1 MSNMQNTKNENQKK
15 MISIYKLDTSLEDL
29 NLDEKTAW
37 INFTNIVKGYHKYF
51 PEELNI
57 QDNFLE
63 KFDRIAF
70 KLKSS
75 NSASWVDF
83 VNEFLQNKIDKK
95 DVKSYSHSF
104 LLLIKP
110 KNQENDIFAITFGSL
125 AYYVIQNYIDKDFGL
140 DILSRIIEPNT
151 KIIKSTKGQT
161 VVGATQGQ
169 RSVYRQLHTLDD
181 VEDFGKI
188 FQELNVSI
196 TKEALNKF
204 GISTEQDF
212 KNCCAKSSFQI
223 KTSIPTR
230 TIENYINGCLFAKT
244 NPPQAINSTKLLD
257 KKKDKKLISEII
269 DNAISKTWNDVNQGE
284 AFDLC
289 HKKFDEYIEAEC
301 YKAYYNGEKIS
312 IEYGTTLNDLINKF
326 NINEEHFKM
335 FLEKAKIKSLDADET
350 KQTEDTLFNHLF
362 LEHMDEKNIKY
373 FILNGSIYK
382 IEETFLD
389 SLNNKIK
396 NLDNNKR
403 FLNNDVY
410 PEWDNIDETE
420 YNNKFNDLDGY
431 VVLHKLLYN
440 NLEIC
445 DIFGYKQ
452 EDLYLYFVKDG
463 FKGTIRD
470 LSYQIYNTAK
480 LIENSIN
487 TDCKFLSDF
496 YDKYK
501 ETFKSHFITSDE
513 FINLFKTKTLK
524 YVFTFRD
531 KNNRSLKDNPSAF
544 QSNVAKFALVDLEEK
559 MRQLDKSELKI
570 LQIKNMDSKN

>member
-29 NLDEKTAW
+29 NLDEKTPW
-37 INFTNIVKGYHKYF
+37 INFITIVKGYNNYF
-51 PEELNI
+51 PEELNL
-57 QDNFLE
+57 QQNFLE
-63 KFDRIAF
+63 KFDRVAF
-70 KLKSS
+70 KLQSH

-95 DVKSYSHSF
+95 DVKNYSHSF

-212 KNCCAKSSFQI
+212 KNCCGKSSFQI
-223 KTSIPTR
+223 KTSIPTS

-269 DNAISKTWNDVNQGE
+269 DNAISKTWNDVSQGE

-289 HKKFDEYIEAEC
+289 HKKFDEYIEAEG
-301 YKAYYNGEKIS
+301 YEAYYNGKKKS

-326 NINEEHFKM
+326 NIKEEHFKM
-335 FLEKAKIKSLDADET
+335 F
-350 KQTEDTLFNHLF
+350 F
-362 LEHMDEKNIKY
+362 
-373 FILNGSIYK
+373 
-382 IEETFLD
+382 
-389 SLNNKIK
+389 
-396 NLDNNKR
+396 
-403 FLNNDVY
+403 
-410 PEWDNIDETE
+410 
-420 YNNKFNDLDGY
+420 
-431 VVLHKLLYN
+431 
-440 NLEIC
+440 
-445 DIFGYKQ
+445 
-452 EDLYLYFVKDG
+452 
-463 FKGTIRD
+463 
-470 LSYQIYNTAK
+470 
-480 LIENSIN
+480 
-487 TDCKFLSDF
+487 
-496 YDKYK
+496 
-501 ETFKSHFITSDE
+501 
-513 FINLFKTKTLK
+513 
-524 YVFTFRD
+524 
-531 KNNRSLKDNPSAF
+531 
-544 QSNVAKFALVDLEEK
+544 
-559 MRQLDKSELKI
+559 
-570 LQIKNMDSKN
+570 

>member
-15 MISIYKLDTSLEDL
+15 MISIYKLDTSLDDL
-29 NLDEKTAW
+29 NLDEKTPW
-37 INFTNIVKGYHKYF
+37 TNFITIVKGYNNYF
-51 PEELNI
+51 PEELNL
-57 QDNFLE
+57 QQNFLE
-63 KFDRIAF
+63 KFDRVAF
-70 KLKSS
+70 KLQSH

-223 KTSIPTR
+223 KTSIPTS
-230 TIENYINGCLFAKT
+230 TIENYIDGCLFAKT
-244 NPPQAINSTKLLD
+244 YPPQAINSTKLLD
-257 KKKDKKLISEII
+257 KKKDEKLISEII
-269 DNAISKTWNDVNQGE
+269 DNVISKTWNDVNQGD

-289 HKKFDEYIEAEC
+289 HKKFDNYIEAEG

-312 IEYGTTLNDLINKF
+312 IEYGTTLNNLIDKF
-326 NINEEHFKM
+326 KINEENFKI
-335 FLEKAKIKSLDADET
+335 FLKKTKIRSFDSDDKKL
-350 KQTEDTLFNHLF
+350 TEDNLFNHLF
-362 LEHMDEKNIKY
+362 LEYIDENNIKY

-382 IEETFLD
+382 IEEIFLD
-389 SLNNKIK
+389 SLDNKIK
-396 NLDNNKR
+396 NLNNNKK

-410 PEWDNIDETE
+410 PEWGNTDETG
-420 YNNKFNDLDGY
+420 YNSKFNDIDDY
-431 VVLHKLLYN
+431 IVLHKLLFN
-440 NLEIC
+440 NLELC
-445 DIFGYKQ
+445 DILRYSQ
-452 EDLYLYFVKDG
+452 EELYLYFVKDG

-487 TDCKFLSDF
+487 TDCKLINEF
-496 YDKYK
+496 YNKYK
-501 ETFKSHFITSDE
+501 ETLEQHFTTSE
-513 FINLFKTKTLK
+513 AFINIFKTKPIK
-524 YVFTFRD
+524 YVFAFRD
-531 KNNRSLKDNPSAF
+531 KNNRSLKDNPSVF

-559 MRQLDKSELKI
+559 MKQLNKSELKI
-570 LQIKNMDSKN
+570 LQIKNIGS

>member
-29 NLDEKTAW
+29 NLDEKTPW
-37 INFTNIVKGYHKYF
+37 INFITIVKGYNNYF
-51 PEELNI
+51 PEELNL
-57 QDNFLE
+57 QQNFLE
-63 KFDRIAF
+63 KFDRVAF
-70 KLKSS
+70 KLQSH

-223 KTSIPTR
+223 KTSIPTS
-230 TIENYINGCLFAKT
+230 TIENYIDGCLFAKT
-244 NPPQAINSTKLLD
+244 YPPQAINSTKLLD
-257 KKKDKKLISEII
+257 KKKDEKLISEII
-269 DNAISKTWNDVNQGE
+269 DNVISKTWNDVNQGD

-289 HKKFDEYIEAEC
+289 HKKFDNYIEAED
-301 YKAYYNGEKIS
+301 YKTYYNGKKIS
-312 IEYGTTLNDLINKF
+312 IEYGTTLNNLIDRFKINKE
-326 NINEEHFKM
+326 NFKI
-335 FLEKAKIKSLDADET
+335 FLKKTKIRSFDSDDKKL
-350 KQTEDTLFNHLF
+350 TEDNLFNHLF
-362 LEHMDEKNIKY
+362 LEYIDENNIKY

-382 IEETFLD
+382 IEEIFLD

-410 PEWDNIDETE
+410 PEWGNIDETE

-487 TDCKFLSDF
+487 TDCKLINEF
-496 YDKYK
+496 YNKYK
-501 ETFKSHFITSDE
+501 ETLEQHFTTSE
-513 FINLFKTKTLK
+513 AFINIFKTKPIK
-524 YVFTFRD
+524 YVFAFRD
-531 KNNRSLKDNPSAF
+531 KNNRSLKDNPSVF

-570 LQIKNMDSKN
+570 LQIKNMDS

>member
-29 NLDEKTAW
+29 NLDEKTPW
-37 INFTNIVKGYHKYF
+37 INFITIVKGYNNYF
-51 PEELNI
+51 PEELNL
-57 QDNFLE
+57 QQNFLE
-63 KFDRIAF
+63 KFDRVAF
-70 KLKSS
+70 KLQSH

-204 GISTEQDF
+204 GISTERDF

-223 KTSIPTR
+223 KTSIPTS
-230 TIENYINGCLFAKT
+230 TIENYIDGCLFAKT
-244 NPPQAINSTKLLD
+244 YPQQAINSTKLLD
-257 KKKDKKLISEII
+257 KKKDEKLISEII
-269 DNAISKTWNDVNQGE
+269 DNVISKTWNDVNQGD

-289 HKKFDEYIEAEC
+289 HKKFDNYIEAED

-312 IEYGTTLNDLINKF
+312 IEYGTTLNDLIDRFK
-326 NINEEHFKM
+326 INEENFKI
-335 FLEKAKIKSLDADET
+335 FLKKTKIRSFDSDDKKL
-350 KQTEDTLFNHLF
+350 TEDNLFNHLF
-362 LEHMDEKNIKY
+362 LEYIDENNIKY

-382 IEETFLD
+382 IEEIFLD
-389 SLNNKIK
+389 SLDNKIK
-396 NLDNNKR
+396 NLNNNKK

-410 PEWDNIDETE
+410 PEWGNTDETG
-420 YNNKFNDLDGY
+420 YNNKFNNIDDY
-431 VVLHKLLYN
+431 IVLHRLLFN
-440 NLEIC
+440 NLELC
-445 DIFGYKQ
+445 DILRYSQ

-487 TDCKFLSDF
+487 TDCKLINEF
-496 YDKYK
+496 YNKYK
-501 ETFKSHFITSDE
+501 ETLEQHFTTSE
-513 FINLFKTKTLK
+513 AFINIFKTKPIK
-524 YVFTFRD
+524 YVFAFRD

-570 LQIKNMDSKN
+570 LQIKNMDG